1 MVKVSVVIPV
11 YNVEDYLRDC
21 LDSVVNQTLT
31 DLEIICIND
40 GSPDNSLEILR
51 EYEEKDDRITVYDQE
66 NGGHAVAT
74 NRGIELATGDY
85 LYLMD
90 SDDIVE
96 LNALELA
103 YNRAEEKDVD
113 FVIFKAINYDYPNDR
128 YYETE
133 VYSMTKIHDRVGDD
147 VFDHTDIGNLMF
159 EASVTPWS
167 KLYKRDFIIDNNIRF
182 PEGLIFEDNVFF
194 YRALFSAK
202 RICFLDEF
210 LFIRR
215 WYATSS
221 TKAGDLR
228 FLNSIDVMN
237 LIFDVFKE
245 FGQYD
250 YYKTELFNM
259 KFRTAYMRYGKIKEE
274 YKETFFQAMKQDFI
288 DNIYT
293 DPLTY
298 RDFMNFAGYRYKK
311 IFEQTIVSDTRCEFD
326 TLRDVYDSEMQT
338 ADEKRHV
345 LVEILSREFRN
356 LTDINEKYQPV
367 YFKNLKDS
375 LIDLL
380 MDKELYDDFLTHIS
394 YKNKKKVER
403 ILIVDNYEQW
413 KLLKDVYDTQ
423 MTINHITKEKDR
435 LTWETD
441 RQAERIEALREE
453 LEETQAETKKLEEKI
468 EERKQKELERQ
479 KRIEEQ
485 KRKEEEQ
492 RRKEEEQRRLE
503 EERKEEQRRLEEER
517 KKQQRILE
525 EQRKEQYRILV
536 EHHRKLEEEQLNLED
551 EQRKIKEA
559 IRIKE
564 NQRIQNKM
572 RNFVRDFVE

>member
-21 LDSVVNQTLT
+21 LDSIVNQTLT

-51 EYEEKDDRITVYDQE
+51 EYEQKDDRIKVYDQE

-96 LNALELA
+96 LNALELS

-113 FVIFKAINYDYPNDR
+113 FVLFKAINYDYPNDR

-133 VYSMTKIHDRVGDD
+133 VYSMNKIHDRVGDR
-147 VFDHTDIGNLMF
+147 VFNYNDIGKLMF

-167 KLYKRDFIIDNNIRF
+167 KLYRRDFIVDNDIRF

-194 YRALFSAK
+194 YKALFSAK

-210 LFIRR
+210 LFVRR

-221 TKAGDLR
+221 TTAGDLR
-228 FLNSIDVMN
+228 FLDSIDVMN
-237 LIFDVFKE
+237 LIIDVFKE

-259 KFRTAYMRYGKIKEE
+259 KIRTANMRYGKIQEE
-274 YKETFFQAMKQDFI
+274 YKETFYKAMKQDFI
-288 DNIYT
+288 DNIFS
-293 DPLTY
+293 DQLTY
-298 RDFMNFAGYRYKK
+298 RDFMNSTGYRYKK
-311 IFEQTIVSDTRCEFD
+311 IFEQVLVSDTGYEFD
-326 TLRDVYDSEMQT
+326 TLRKVYNSEMKT
-338 ADEKRHV
+338 ADEKRKV
-345 LVEILSREFRN
+345 LMEILSREFRN
-356 LTDINEKYQPV
+356 LTDLNEKYQPV
-367 YFKNLKDS
+367 YFQNLKDA

-394 YKNKKKVER
+394 YKNKKKIER

-413 KLLKDVYDTQ
+413 KLLRDVYDTQ
-423 MTINHITKEKDR
+423 MKIEHIMPDESR
-435 LTWETD
+435 LKWETD
-441 RQAERIEALREE
+441 RQKEKIDKLNEE
-453 LEETQAETKKLEEKI
+453 LNQTQEEIKELKEKI
-468 EERKQKELERQ
+468 ETKVEEKKQKEIEKQ
-479 KRIEEQ
+479 NRIEE
-485 KRKEEEQ
+485 KRKL
-492 RRKEEEQRRLE
+492 KELKRT
-503 EERKEEQRRLEEER
+503 
-517 KKQQRILE
+517 
-525 EQRKEQYRILV
+525 
-536 EHHRKLEEEQLNLED
+536 
-551 EQRKIKEA
+551 
-559 IRIKE
+559 
-564 NQRIQNKM
+564 QN
-572 RNFVRDFVE
+572 RAV